1 MECSEGRQV
10 LAHSAATDC
19 REVDGLAL
27 AVGGVF
33 HPEESEYLQKQMH
46 MPLVVHLYLLVVV
59 VAYP

>member
-46 MPLVVHLYLLVVV
+46 MSLEVHLYLLVA
-59 VAYP
+59 AYP